1 MSANTLLDL
10 QRRTMDFGAMFGHEI
25 AQAVVITVAGTY
37 VMIGGSLGD
46 GLITGAKIT
55 FQNARELLW
64 TGEPASFFVVWSVSV
79 SPSLN
84 NHDLSGCVMKNAVA
98 QTQTANHAFA
108 GVGVSKNI
116 SLGSSGGV
124 TVVSGDVLRLSL
136 TDHTAPAT
144 LTVEHANLTVLR
156 IL

>member
-37 VMIGGSLGD
+37 VMIGGSLGA

-84 NHDLSGCVMKNAVA
+84 NHDLSCCVMKNAVA
-98 QTQTANHAFA
+98 HTQTGNHAFA

-116 SLGSSGGV
+116 SLGSSGGGG
-124 TVVSGDVLRLSL
+124 VVCGGGVGVGLSG
-136 TDHTAPAT
+136 HTAAGTPAGGG
-144 LTVEHANLTVLR
+144 
-156 IL
+156 